1 MEYNERERNVKRLEE
16 AGSLVRVQLGV
27 MCPLECGKVAFK
39 LPHVISWPMRVG
51 SCVDCVD

>member
-1 MEYNERERNVKRLEE
+1 MEYTEGERNLKKQG
-16 AGSLVRVQLGV
+16 ASSAVQLGV
-27 MCPLECGKVAFK
+27 GPLEGPLECGKVAFK